1 MLNIKH
7 EDFVFRIST
16 REQSRCFHEHYEA
29 GYEID
34 LSVTAIHAR
43 RSLEIV
49 ALI

>member
-7 EDFVFRIST
+7 EDFVFRIS

-34 LSVTAIHAR
+34 LCDSDTRAAIT
-43 RSLEIV
+43 
-49 ALI
+49 